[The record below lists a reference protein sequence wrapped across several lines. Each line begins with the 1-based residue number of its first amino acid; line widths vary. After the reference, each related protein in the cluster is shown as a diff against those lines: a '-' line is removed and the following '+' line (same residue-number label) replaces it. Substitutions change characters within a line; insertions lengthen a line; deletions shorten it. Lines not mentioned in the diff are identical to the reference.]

1 MNRTRPAPRLPAL
14 LLLCVGFAV
23 QAQSPRQPLTGNM
36 LGQARA
42 PAPVQPTPAE
52 AIPLDAAAPAAA
64 ATVPPADTAFPGDE
78 APTDTALPGDE
89 RIGSATRALLRLQ
102 ASGQQAGR
110 RLPVLGDQAS
120 ASYARYLKSFEHPIP
135 EFFENKVKDSSS
147 N

>member
-64 ATVPPADTAFPGDE
+64 ATVP
-78 APTDTALPGDE
+78 PTDTALPGDE